1 VRRLLKGHIWR
12 IRGNNAA
19 EASMVVAVAA
29 LVVPVLIFVGASVI
43 TYREIEQQAEE
54 RILRTLEL
62 LYNNV
67 RTTFE
72 SEYLVAAN
80 VQLLEDYATNA
91 DIRAS
96 WASRPAFPA
105 LRSAHGRPDSSSRP
119 RTARINASRS
129 DTG

>member
-1 VRRLLKGHIWR
+1 MRRLLKGRIWR

-80 VQLLEDYATNA
+80 V
-91 DIRAS
+91 
-96 WASRPAFPA
+96 
-105 LRSAHGRPDSSSRP
+105 
-119 RTARINASRS
+119 
-129 DTG
+129 

>member
-1 VRRLLKGHIWR
+1 MRRLLKGRIWR

-29 LVVPVLIFVGASVI
+29 LVVPVLIFVGAGVI

-54 RILRTLEL
+54 RFLRTLEL

-80 VQLLEDYATNA
+80 V
-91 DIRAS
+91 
-96 WASRPAFPA
+96 
-105 LRSAHGRPDSSSRP
+105 
-119 RTARINASRS
+119 
-129 DTG
+129 